1 MTVQK
6 LTVARLGAVVAFAL
20 SCFGLLLYL
29 WLQSGGTIPLA
40 PEGYRVHVLM
50 PQTKGL
56 GPHSDVRV
64 SGVTVGH
71 VIRIEPAGPS
81 HLDRADVLID
91 IDSRYVPLR
100 ADARAMLRSKSIIG
114 EAYVALSLGSAKAP
128 PVPEGGTLAPRN
140 AVRTV
145 EADEIFGAWDRRT
158 RAAMRE
164 WMQTQGPGL
173 DEHAHSLNTAMA
185 SLRPWMIDAGRL
197 LAVVEGQSASVQALL
212 RDGAFVAEGL
222 ADREQAIQ
230 LLARSGDRAFN
241 ATGRQGRALAAA
253 FRELPGFEREAL
265 RTVERV
271 TAFARSQSDDVAAL
285 RSLVAP
291 LSPALVELSA
301 DAPELRSIVAATP
314 SLARA
319 GEGGLP
325 ALSRFLDAA
334 PPLLA
339 DLDPFL
345 RSLNPAL
352 RHIASG
358 RGELTGLIANL
369 AAATQTATSTPS
381 SPSPVH
387 YLRGMPVLNPA
398 ALGPLSRRPGAN
410 RANAYPDPAALDLLR
425 GYPSLDTGH
434 CSGPT
439 PYISPEPSP
448 ELTELQREQIRLY
461 AFGGDPAAPPRP
473 ACVGAPRGFV
483 PLEADLPL
491 GR

>member
-1 MTVQK
+1 VTVQK
-6 LTVARLGAVVAFAL
+6 LTVARLAAVVAFAL
-20 SCFGLLLYL
+20 SCFCLLLYL
-29 WLQSGGTIPLA
+29 WLKSGGTIPLA

-71 VIRIEPAGPS
+71 VIGIEPAGPP
-81 HLDRADVLID
+81 HTDRADVLID
-91 IDSRYVPLR
+91 LDSRYVPLR

-114 EAYVALSLGSAKAP
+114 EAYVALSLGSAEEP

-145 EADEIFGAWDRRT
+145 EADEIFGAWDKRT

-173 DEHAHSLNTAMA
+173 DKHAHSLNTAMA
-185 SLRPWMIDAGRL
+185 SLRPWMIDAERL

-212 RDGAFVAEGL
+212 RDGASVAEGL
-222 ADREQAIQ
+222 ADREEAIQ

-241 ATGRQGRALAAA
+241 ATGRQGNALAAA
-253 FRELPGFEREAL
+253 FRELPGFEREA
-265 RTVERV
+265 RATIERV
-271 TAFARSQSDDVAAL
+271 SAFARSRTADVAAL
-285 RSLVAP
+285 RRLVAP
-291 LSPALVELSA
+291 LSPAFVELAA
-301 DAPELRSIVAATP
+301 DAPALKEVVSATP
-314 SLARA
+314 RLGRSGAR
-319 GEGGLP
+319 GLP
-325 ALSRFLDAA
+325 ALNRLLDAA
-334 PPLLA
+334 PPLLSEA
-339 DLDPFL
+339 DVFL

-352 RHIASG
+352 RHIAAG

-369 AAATQTATSTPS
+369 AAATQTATSTPG

-425 GYPSLDTGH
+425 GYASLDTSH
-434 CSGPT
+434 CGNPT

-448 ELTELQREQIRLY
+448 ELTDIQREQIRLY
-461 AFGGDPAAPPRP
+461 AFGGDPTAPPRP
-473 ACVGAPRGFV
+473 ACRGAAGRLV
-483 PLEADLPL
+483 QLDADPPL